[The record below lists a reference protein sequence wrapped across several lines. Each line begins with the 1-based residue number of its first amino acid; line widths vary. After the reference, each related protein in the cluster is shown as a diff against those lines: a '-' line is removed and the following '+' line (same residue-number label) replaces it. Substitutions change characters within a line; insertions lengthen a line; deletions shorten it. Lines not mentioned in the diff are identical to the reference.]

1 MDELT
6 ARLESLFCRYAA
18 ALDRQNNDDGGKLWE
33 QFRKELQLLIA
44 KYGPLAVDAA
54 IDKIPDEAGAAISVH

>member
-6 ARLESLFCRYAA
+6 ARLEWLLSRYWT
-18 ALDRQNNDDGGKLWE
+18 ALDQDKGDPGRAWE

-44 KYGPLAVDAA
+44 EYGPTAVD
-54 IDKIPDEAGAAISVH
+54 GR